1 MTRWRQGSD
10 PNQWLNESPNG
21 SRLSG
26 STVSA
31 AHPATP
37 APCGMG
43 LTPYSG
49 VIGRYQ
55 LLAVP
60 SPLPATGGVR

>member
-1 MTRWRQGSD
+1 MTLRRLGSD

-31 AHPATP
+31 AQPATP
-37 APCGMG
+37 DGCGMG

-49 VIGRYQ
+49 VIGRYR
-55 LLAVP
+55 LLALP
-60 SPLPATGGVR
+60 SPLAATEGVR

>member
-1 MTRWRQGSD
+1 MTRRGQGSD
-10 PNQWLNESPNG
+10 PNQWHDQSPNG
-21 SRLSG
+21 SRPSG

-31 AHPATP
+31 AQPATP
-37 APCGMG
+37 GRCGMG

>member
-1 MTRWRQGSD
+1 MTLRRQGSD
-10 PNQWLNESPNG
+10 PNQWHDQSPNG

-31 AHPATP
+31 AQPATP
-37 APCGMG
+37 DGCGMG

-60 SPLPATGGVR
+60 SPLSATGGVR

>member
-1 MTRWRQGSD
+1 MTLRRLGSD
-10 PNQWLNESPNG
+10 PNQWLNESPNE
-21 SRLSG
+21 SRSSG

-37 APCGMG
+37 GRCGMG

-49 VIGRYQ
+49 VIGRYR
-55 LLAVP
+55 LLALP
-60 SPLPATGGVR
+60 SPLAATEGVR

>member
-1 MTRWRQGSD
+1 MTLRRQGSD
-10 PNQWLNESPNG
+10 PNQWHDQSPNR

-31 AHPATP
+31 AQPATP
-37 APCGMG
+37 GRCGMG

-49 VIGRYQ
+49 VIGRYR
-55 LLAVP
+55 LLALP
-60 SPLPATGGVR
+60 SPLAATEGAR